1 MSTTA
6 DSLDL
11 EDFGARQVGAIAY
24 LDGARLRRAL
34 RAGIARL
41 MAGQEHL
48 NKINVFPIPDGDTG
62 TNMALTMHSVLQA
75 LETCRESH
83 AGRTLSTIADAA
95 LDGARGNSGAI
106 LAQFFQGLSDATVDL
121 SRLRPSDFSAAV
133 ATGAQYAREALSEPR
148 EGTVLSVLGDFAH
161 EMQERVGDGA
171 RDFGELLGRGLERAR
186 DSLARTPE
194 RLEALRRAGVVD
206 AGAEGFVLLLAGMH
220 RFLTAGSLRE
230 RPEPPAAVLLA
241 REEELAIDHG
251 EETHRYCTECM
262 VTGEDIDRRRL
273 REELARL
280 GSSLVLAGTHAK
292 CKIHIHVDEPQA
304 VFRLAEQFGVV
315 SGEKAD
321 DMFRQ
326 QASAHHRSGQ
336 RVAVITDSAADIPD
350 EEFERLNLQMVPV
363 RVMFGD
369 RSYLD
374 KISLSN
380 AEFFRELTT
389 NPNHPT
395 TSQPAPGDFRR
406 LYGFLASHYEH
417 VVSINL
423 STRVSGTLQAA
434 KSAAS
439 RVEPRGRVTVVDSRN
454 VSLGQGLVVMHA
466 ARCAQA
472 GMDASA
478 VVREA
483 ERVAGE
489 TFSFGLLRNLD
500 YAVRGGRVP
509 RSRKVVADLLRITPV
524 LSTTPEGMVV
534 ANGVIL
540 GRRHALPKFV
550 DYILKR
556 IDTSRPWRVSVGDA
570 QDPEGAEF
578 LADALAQRL
587 PKLAT
592 LYRAP
597 LGTAFGVH
605 GGPGTLVVSLQ
616 AADGDPAM
624 LDPRHA

>member
-1 MSTTA
+1 MNITA
-6 DSLDL
+6 ESLKMEDL
-11 EDFGARQVGAIAY
+11 GDPVLQGVAY
-24 LDGARLRRAL
+24 LDGARLRHAL

-41 MAGQEHL
+41 MAGQDHL

-62 TNMALTMHSVLQA
+62 TNMVLTMHSVLQA
-75 LETCRESH
+75 LERCRDRH
-83 AGRTLSTIADAA
+83 AGRTLSAIADAA

-133 ATGAQYAREALSEPR
+133 TTGAQYAREALSEPR

-161 EMQERVGDGA
+161 EVQVHVADGA
-171 RDFGELLGRGLERAR
+171 RDFGDLLGRGLERAR

-206 AGAEGFVLLLAGMH
+206 AGAEGFVMLLAGMH

-230 RPEPPAAVLLA
+230 PPEVPQTLLLA
-241 REEELAIDHG
+241 SEEELAIDHG

-262 VTGEDIDRRRL
+262 VTGSDIDRRRL
-273 REELARL
+273 REELVRL
-280 GSSLVLAGTHAK
+280 GSSLVLAGTHSK

-304 VFRLAEQFGVV
+304 VFRLAAEFGQV

-326 QASAHHRSGQ
+326 QASAHHQAAQ

-380 AEFFRELTT
+380 AEFFEELTT

-406 LYGFLASHYEH
+406 LYEFLASHYDH
-417 VVSINL
+417 VVSVNL

-439 RVEPRGRVTVVDSRN
+439 RVKPEGRVTVVDSRN

-472 GMDASA
+472 GMDATE
-478 VVREA
+478 VIRET
-483 ERVAGE
+483 ERVAGQ
-489 TFSFGLLRNLD
+489 TYSFGLLRNLD

-524 LSTTPEGMVV
+524 LSTTPDGMVV

-540 GRRHALPKFV
+540 GRRNALPKFV
-550 DYILKR
+550 EYVLKR
-556 IDTSRPWRVSVGDA
+556 IDRSRPWRVSVGDA

-578 LADALAQRL
+578 LARALADRL
-587 PKLAT
+587 PKLET

-616 AADGDPAM
+616 AAD
-624 LDPRHA
+624 